1 MEDFLSITDG
11 KKYVH
16 VNRPDA
22 FALHTYIMNFSSDQ
36 EWQKIIRIL
45 YLHAH
50 RLLADTLFV
59 VQTEQFQQIEDF
71 YNTVQQLK
79 QK

>member
-11 KKYVH
+11 KQYVH

-22 FALHTYIMNFSSDQ
+22 FALYIYIMNNTSDQ
-36 EWQKIIRIL
+36 EWQKIKRTL

-59 VQTEQFQQIEDF
+59 VSTEQIQQIENF

>member
-11 KKYVH
+11 KQYVH

-22 FALHTYIMNFSSDQ
+22 FALHTYITNFTAEQ
-36 EWQKIIRIL
+36 EWQKIIRTL

-50 RLLADTLFV
+50 RLLADTLFMIS
-59 VQTEQFQQIEDF
+59 TEQFQQLQNF